1 MVEFF
6 ERFWH
11 VFWTVVNPLN
21 LSHPERF
28 QKALNQDGVFW
39 AAFAAVCIIIFTET
53 GLLIGFLLP
62 GDSLLVVL
70 GLVAKLAN
78 WNIVLLM
85 FALSIAAILGDTVGY
100 GIGAKAGPA
109 LFNRPD
115 SRFFKQ
121 SYLLKA
127 HEFFERHGG
136 KSIIFARFVPI
147 VRTFVPVVA
156 GAAKMQYKKF
166 LFFNIFGGIG
176 WIVSMLLFGYYV
188 IDVADPI
195 FQKLLGRP
203 EFTWAKNIDILA
215 AAVILVSVGPIV
227 WKAWQQWRKSRAGAN
242 PINKLDVN
250 EVEPKPESACPP
262 PSSPPTTANS
272 SPS

>member
-6 ERFWH
+6 GRFWEI
-11 VFWTVVNPLN
+11 VKTLIDPRN
-21 LSHPERF
+21 LSHPDEF
-28 QKALNQDGVFW
+28 QKALNQDGVYW
-39 AAFAAVCIIIFTET
+39 AALAAVFAIIFTET
-53 GLLIGFLLP
+53 GLLVGFLLP

-85 FALSIAAILGDTVGY
+85 FVLSIAAILGDQVGY

-109 LFNRPD
+109 LFSRPD
-115 SRFFKQ
+115 SRFFKR
-121 SYLLKA
+121 SYLQKA
-127 HEFFERHGG
+127 HDFFERHGG

-156 GAAKMQYKKF
+156 GAVKMKYRKF

-203 EFTWAKNIDILA
+203 DFTWAKNIDILA
-215 AAVILVSVGPIV
+215 GAVILVSVGPIV
-227 WKAWQQWRKSRAGAN
+227 WKGWQQWRRSKAASIIPPSPKNLG
-242 PINKLDVN
+242 
-250 EVEPKPESACPP
+250 EPSCPP
-262 PSSPPTTANS
+262 KS
-272 SPS
+272 